1 MPLRP
6 HDNCYWVLP
15 DQFMAGE
22 YPGAERDS
30 VALPRLARIGECGV
44 RHFIDLT
51 EPHELRAYA
60 PLLATVSAGL
70 QRQMAHERWPICDM
84 DVPETVGYAN
94 RILDRIDALLA
105 DAVTPYVHCWGG
117 VGRTGT
123 IVGCWLVRHGQTG
136 QSALKTLAEHW
147 ATVGESKRRRHPES
161 PQTPEQRR
169 FVREWARHDRIR
181 NERGTT
187 E

>member
-1 MPLRP
+1 MPPRP

-30 VALPRLARIGECGV
+30 VALPRLTRIGECGV

-51 EPHELRAYA
+51 EPHELHPYA
-60 PLLATVSAGL
+60 RLLTTASAGL
-70 QRQMAHERWPICDM
+70 RQSMSHERWPICDM
-84 DVPETVGYAN
+84 GVPETMAYAN
-94 RILDRIDALLA
+94 RILDRIDSLIA
-105 DAVTPYVHCWGG
+105 DGASPYVHCWGG

-123 IVGCWLVRHGQTG
+123 IVGCWLVWHGQTG
-136 QSALKTLAEHW
+136 QSALQMLAEHW
-147 ATVGESKRRRHPES
+147 ATVSESKRRRHPES
-161 PQTPEQRR
+161 PQTPAQGQ

>member
-1 MPLRP
+1 MPIRP

-30 VALPRLARIGECGV
+30 VALPRLARIGEFGV

-51 EPHELRAYA
+51 QPHELRPYA
-60 PLLATVSAGL
+60 PLLTTASAGL
-70 QRQMAHERWPICDM
+70 QQSMSHERWPICDM
-84 DVPETVGYAN
+84 DIPETATYAN

-105 DAVTPYVHCWGG
+105 AGVAPYVHCWGG

-136 QSALKTLAEHW
+136 QSALQTLAEHW
-147 ATVGESKRRRHPES
+147 ATVSEKKRAWHPES
-161 PQTPEQRR
+161 PQTPEQRQ

-181 NERGTT
+181 IAGGKT